1 MGVQAIIEQQLKKYQ
16 QWDFIIFLILTLLS
30 VLNGQ
35 TTVFYLMYFFWCNE
49 LIRIIIDK
57 WYAKK
62 NPNAVNKDW
71 QSSDFTGGLF
81 SMGIYWVFLVVF
93 FGFIAASKNS
103 DIVFTNME
111 VLFFQNWFFNIN
123 LIFVI
128 FERIYLHRKQQ
139 PLTIYFGAF
148 NPNMIVL
155 HVSIILGG
163 VMLFFLV
170 KQFPATFTPEN
181 KWGSVLIV
189 LPFLLLKILVQKLTS
204 DNYSRKN

>member
-1 MGVQAIIEQQLKKYQ
+1 VLKSILDQQLKKYQ

-35 TTVFYLMYFFWCNE
+35 TTVFYLMYFFWFNE
-49 LIRIIIDK
+49 LIRIVVDR

-71 QSSDFTGGLF
+71 QSSDFTVGLF

-93 FGFIAASKNS
+93 FGFIAASSNS
-103 DIVFTNME
+103 DIIFSNME

-123 LIFVI
+123 LIFVLV
-128 FERIYLHRKQQ
+128 ERIYLHQKQQ

-155 HVSIILGG
+155 HVSIIVGG
-163 VMLFFLV
+163 VILFFLV

-181 KWGSVLIV
+181 TWGSVLIV

-204 DNYSRKN
+204 NTPVQNN

>member
-1 MGVQAIIEQQLKKYQ
+1 MLQSILEQQLKKYQ

-62 NPNAVNKDW
+62 NPNASNKDW
-71 QSSDFTGGLF
+71 KSSDFTGGLF

-93 FGFIAASKNS
+93 FGFIAASNNS
-103 DIVFTNME
+103 KIIFTNME

-123 LIFVI
+123 LIFVLV
-128 FERIYLHRKQQ
+128 ERIYLHRKQE

-155 HVSIILGG
+155 HVSIIVGG
-163 VMLFFLV
+163 VILFFLV
-170 KQFPATFTPEN
+170 RQYPATFTPEN
-181 KWGSVLIV
+181 TWGSVLIV
-189 LPFLLLKILVQKLTS
+189 LPFLFLKILVQKLTS
-204 DNYSRKN
+204 NTPVQNN

>member
-1 MGVQAIIEQQLKKYQ
+1 MLQSIIEQQIKKYQ
-16 QWDFIIFLILTLLS
+16 KWDFIIFLLLTLLS
-30 VLNGQ
+30 IINGQ

-49 LIRIIIDK
+49 LIRIIVDK
-57 WYAKK
+57 FYAKK

-71 QSSDFTGGLF
+71 KSSDFTGGLF

-123 LIFVI
+123 LIFVLV
-128 FERIYLHRKQQ
+128 ERIYLHRKQQ

-155 HVSIILGG
+155 HVSIIVGG
-163 VMLFFLV
+163 VILFFLV
-170 KQFPATFTPEN
+170 KQFPETFTPEN
-181 KWGSVLIV
+181 KWSSVLIV
-189 LPFLLLKILVQKLTS
+189 LPFLLLKILNQKLSS
-204 DNYSRKN
+204 DNHNFK

>member
-1 MGVQAIIEQQLKKYQ
+1 MLQSILEQQLKKYQ

-62 NPNAVNKDW
+62 NPNASNKDW
-71 QSSDFTGGLF
+71 KSSDFTGGLF

-93 FGFIAASKNS
+93 FGFIAASNNS
-103 DIVFTNME
+103 KIIFTNME

-123 LIFVI
+123 LIFV
-128 FERIYLHRKQQ
+128 FLERIYLHKKKQ
-139 PLTIYFGAF
+139 PVTIYFGTF

-155 HVSIILGG
+155 HVSIIVGG
-163 VMLFFLV
+163 VILFFLV
-170 KQFPATFTPEN
+170 KQFPETFTPEN
-181 KWGSVLIV
+181 TWGSVLIV

-204 DNYSRKN
+204 NTPVQNN

>member
-1 MGVQAIIEQQLKKYQ
+1 VLQSILEQQLKKYQ

-71 QSSDFTGGLF
+71 QSSDFIGGLF
-81 SMGIYWVFLVVF
+81 SMGIYCVFLVVF
-93 FGFIAASKNS
+93 FGFIAASNNS
-103 DIVFTNME
+103 KIIFTNME

-123 LIFVI
+123 LIFVLV
-128 FERIYLHRKQQ
+128 ERIYLHRKHQ

-148 NPNMIVL
+148 NLNMIVL
-155 HVSIILGG
+155 HVSIIVGG
-163 VMLFFLV
+163 VILFFLV

-181 KWGSVLIV
+181 TWGSVLIV
-189 LPFLLLKILVQKLTS
+189 LPFLFLKILVQKLTS
-204 DNYSRKN
+204 NTPVQNN

>member
-1 MGVQAIIEQQLKKYQ
+1 MLQSILEQQLKKYQ

-30 VLNGQ
+30 VLNEQ

-49 LIRIIIDK
+49 LIRIVVDR
-57 WYAKK
+57 WYAKR

-93 FGFIAASKNS
+93 FGFIAASNNS
-103 DIVFTNME
+103 KIIFTNME

-123 LIFVI
+123 LIFVLV
-128 FERIYLHRKQQ
+128 ERIYLHRKQE

-155 HVSIILGG
+155 HVSIIVGG
-163 VMLFFLV
+163 IILFFLV
-170 KQFPATFTPEN
+170 KQFPETFTPEN
-181 KWGSVLIV
+181 PWGSIVIV
-189 LPFLLLKILVQKLTS
+189 LPFLLLKILNQKLSS
-204 DNYSRKN
+204 DNNNFK

>member
-1 MGVQAIIEQQLKKYQ
+1 
-16 QWDFIIFLILTLLS
+16 
-30 VLNGQ
+30 
-35 TTVFYLMYFFWCNE
+35 
-49 LIRIIIDK
+49 
-57 WYAKK
+57 
-62 NPNAVNKDW
+62 
-71 QSSDFTGGLF
+71 
-81 SMGIYWVFLVVF
+81 MGIYWVFLVVF

-128 FERIYLHRKQQ
+128 FERIYLHRKHQ

-155 HVSIILGG
+155 HVSIIVGG
-163 VMLFFLV
+163 VILFFLV
-170 KQFPATFTPEN
+170 KQFPETFTPEN

-189 LPFLLLKILVQKLTS
+189 LPFLFLKILVQKLTS
-204 DNYSRKN
+204 DNYNRKN

>member
-1 MGVQAIIEQQLKKYQ
+1 MLQSILEQQLKKYQ

-93 FGFIAASKNS
+93 FGFIAASNNS
-103 DIVFTNME
+103 KIIFTNME

-123 LIFVI
+123 LIFVLV
-128 FERIYLHRKQQ
+128 ERIYLHRKQE

-155 HVSIILGG
+155 HVSIIVGG
-163 VMLFFLV
+163 VILFFLV
-170 KQFPATFTPEN
+170 RQYPATFTPEN
-181 KWGSVLIV
+181 TWGSVLIV
-189 LPFLLLKILVQKLTS
+189 LPFLFLKILVQKLTS
-204 DNYSRKN
+204 NTPVQNN

>member
-1 MGVQAIIEQQLKKYQ
+1 MLQSILEQQLKKYQ

-62 NPNAVNKDW
+62 NPNAVNKVW
-71 QSSDFTGGLF
+71 QSSDFIGGLF

-123 LIFVI
+123 LIFVLV
-128 FERIYLHRKQQ
+128 ERIYLHRKQQ

-155 HVSIILGG
+155 HVSIIVGG
-163 VMLFFLV
+163 VILFFLV
-170 KQFPATFTPEN
+170 RQYPATFTPEN
-181 KWGSVLIV
+181 TWGSVLIV
-189 LPFLLLKILVQKLTS
+189 LPFLFLKILVQKLTS
-204 DNYSRKN
+204 NTPVQNN

>member
-1 MGVQAIIEQQLKKYQ
+1 VLQSILEQQLKKYQ

-30 VLNGQ
+30 VLNEQ

-49 LIRIIIDK
+49 LIRIVVDR
-57 WYAKK
+57 WYAKR

-93 FGFIAASKNS
+93 FGFIAASNNS
-103 DIVFTNME
+103 KIIFTNME

-123 LIFVI
+123 LIFVLV
-128 FERIYLHRKQQ
+128 ERIYLHRKQE

-155 HVSIILGG
+155 HVSIIVGG
-163 VMLFFLV
+163 VILFFLV
-170 KQFPATFTPEN
+170 RQYPATFTPEN
-181 KWGSVLIV
+181 TWGSVLIV
-189 LPFLLLKILVQKLTS
+189 LPFLFLKILVQKLTS
-204 DNYSRKN
+204 NTPVQNN

>member
-1 MGVQAIIEQQLKKYQ
+1 MLQSILEQQLKKYQ

-30 VLNGQ
+30 VLNEQ

-49 LIRIIIDK
+49 LIRIVVDR
-57 WYAKK
+57 WYAKR

-71 QSSDFTGGLF
+71 QSSDFIGGLF

-93 FGFIAASKNS
+93 FGFIAASNNS
-103 DIVFTNME
+103 KIIFTNME

-123 LIFVI
+123 LIFVLV
-128 FERIYLHRKQQ
+128 ERIYLHRKQE

-155 HVSIILGG
+155 HVSIIVGG
-163 VMLFFLV
+163 VILFFLV
-170 KQFPATFTPEN
+170 KQFPETFTPEN

-189 LPFLLLKILVQKLTS
+189 LPFLFLKILVQKLTS
-204 DNYSRKN
+204 DNYNRKN

>member
-1 MGVQAIIEQQLKKYQ
+1 MLQSILEQQLKKYQ
-16 QWDFIIFLILTLLS
+16 QWDFIIFLILTMLS

-35 TTVFYLMYFFWCNE
+35 TTVFYFMYFFWCNE

-93 FGFIAASKNS
+93 FGFIAASNNRN
-103 DIVFTNME
+103 IIFTNME

-139 PLTIYFGAF
+139 PLTIYYGAF

-155 HVSIILGG
+155 HVSIIVGG
-163 VMLFFLV
+163 VILFFLV
-170 KQFPATFTPEN
+170 KPFPATFTPEN

-189 LPFLLLKILVQKLTS
+189 LPFLVLKILVQKLTS
-204 DNYSRKN
+204 DNYNRNN

>member
-16 QWDFIIFLILTLLS
+16 QWDFMIFLILTMLS

-93 FGFIAASKNS
+93 FGFIAASNNS

-155 HVSIILGG
+155 HVSIIVGG

-204 DNYSRKN
+204 NNYNRKD

>member
-1 MGVQAIIEQQLKKYQ
+1 MLQSILEQQLKKYQ

-30 VLNGQ
+30 VLNEQ

-49 LIRIIIDK
+49 LIRIVVDR

-93 FGFIAASKNS
+93 FGFIAASNNS
-103 DIVFTNME
+103 KIIFTNME

-123 LIFVI
+123 LIFVLV
-128 FERIYLHRKQQ
+128 ERIYLHRKQQ

-155 HVSIILGG
+155 HVSIIVGG
-163 VMLFFLV
+163 VILFFLV
-170 KQFPATFTPEN
+170 KQFPETFTPEN

-189 LPFLLLKILVQKLTS
+189 LPFLFLKILVQKLTS
-204 DNYSRKN
+204 YTPVQNN

>member
-1 MGVQAIIEQQLKKYQ
+1 MLQSILEQQLKKYQ
-16 QWDFIIFLILTLLS
+16 QWDFVIFLILTLLS

-62 NPNAVNKDW
+62 NPNVINKDW

-93 FGFIAASKNS
+93 FGFIAASNNRN
-103 DIVFTNME
+103 IIFTNME

-123 LIFVI
+123 LIFVLV
-128 FERIYLHRKQQ
+128 ERIYLHRKQQ

-155 HVSIILGG
+155 HVSIIVGG
-163 VMLFFLV
+163 VILFFLV

-181 KWGSVLIV
+181 TWGSVLIV
-189 LPFLLLKILVQKLTS
+189 LPFLFLKILFQKLAS
-204 DNYSRKN
+204 DTPTLNN